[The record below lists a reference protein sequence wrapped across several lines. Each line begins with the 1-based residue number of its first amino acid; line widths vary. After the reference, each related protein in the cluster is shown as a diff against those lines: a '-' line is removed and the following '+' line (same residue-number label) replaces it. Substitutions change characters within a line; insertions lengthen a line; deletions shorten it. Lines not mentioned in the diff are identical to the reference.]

1 MLCHSGDVKLLKNR
15 DTGKIRLLMRREK
28 TLKICAN
35 HLVADD
41 EKGTFKLKD
50 HPSSDRSWTYTAQ
63 DFSEGETQL
72 TTFAIRFAN
81 ADSACP
87 APPAEAPAAALTV
100 RLFTQTLTRS
110 RRSTRS
116 AKRKWRAAM
125 RRLRRTT
132 RVTTTTSKGR
142 RAGGW
147 RGPGDRSVREARR
160 HGGET
165 AALRS
170 LGVGLEGGGPAGLGL
185 LLHNGAR
192 EAGAEVG
199 VWGAAGWASARL
211 RWRRPVV
218 SMELVWSKREE
229 TRHMPDH

>member
-1 MLCHSGDVKLLKNR
+1 MKLLKNR

-87 APPAEAPAAALTV
+87 APPAEA
-100 RLFTQTLTRS
+100 
-110 RRSTRS
+110 S
-116 AKRKWRAAM
+116 AQR
-125 RRLRRTT
+125 
-132 RVTTTTSKGR
+132 
-142 RAGGW
+142 
-147 RGPGDRSVREARR
+147 
-160 HGGET
+160 
-165 AALRS
+165 
-170 LGVGLEGGGPAGLGL
+170 
-185 LLHNGAR
+185 
-192 EAGAEVG
+192 
-199 VWGAAGWASARL
+199 
-211 RWRRPVV
+211 
-218 SMELVWSKREE
+218 
-229 TRHMPDH
+229 